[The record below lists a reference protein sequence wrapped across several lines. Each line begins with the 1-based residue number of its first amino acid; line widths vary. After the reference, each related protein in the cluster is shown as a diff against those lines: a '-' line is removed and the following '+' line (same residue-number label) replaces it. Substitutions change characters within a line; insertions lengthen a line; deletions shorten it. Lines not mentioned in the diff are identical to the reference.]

1 VRPAIATV
9 VGPYWESELVDHA
22 RMSGLA
28 RLVGRCRDAAGLADL
43 ASRADAVFIGSDV
56 HWLPE
61 TDLRSM
67 VGSTRLIGVATDGPG
82 ARLLDRVGVD
92 EIIDASTPPDG
103 MLSLVMLGWRP
114 ERGKLVEVTGPRGAP
129 GRSEVALAF
138 AYSAPAV
145 DGIALVEI
153 DHAGPSLGLRM
164 GLPPSS
170 WPTTHRVEG
179 VTLIPTPV
187 GVDPVRV
194 DQVLDLITTTVLHSN
209 LTIVDAGPD
218 STLHRMTD
226 IDEAVIVGEATDTGV
241 VRLARLCE
249 AWLGPTP
256 HLVINRHQ
264 PDQDLR
270 RVARATGLEPAAV
283 IPKLPSPSNGSL
295 PPARMRSALRGTTA
309 QRTAL

>member
-1 VRPAIATV
+1 MRPAIATV
-9 VGPYWESELVDHA
+9 VGPCWESMLVDHA

-28 RLVGRCRDAAGLADL
+28 RLVGRCCDAAGLADV
-43 ASRADAVFIGSDV
+43 ATRADAVFIGSDV

-61 TDLRSM
+61 TDLRPM
-67 VGSTRLIGVATDGPG
+67 ARSTRLIGVATDAPG

-103 MLSLVMLGWRP
+103 MLSIAVLGWRP
-114 ERGKLVEVTGPRGAP
+114 ERGQLVEVTGPRGAP
-129 GRSEVALAF
+129 GRSEVALAL
-138 AYSAPAV
+138 AYSAPGLG
-145 DGIALVEI
+145 GITLVEI

-170 WPTTHRVEG
+170 SPATHRVEG
-179 VTLIPTPV
+179 VALVPAPV
-187 GVDPVRV
+187 GVGPVRIER
-194 DQVLDLITTTVLHSN
+194 VLDLIATSALNSTLTV
-209 LTIVDAGPD
+209 VDAGPD

-241 VRLARLCE
+241 IRLARLCE

-256 HLVINRHQ
+256 QLVINRHR
-264 PDQDLR
+264 PDQELR
-270 RVARATGLEPAAV
+270 RVVRATGLEPAAV
-283 IPKLPSPSNGSL
+283 IPILPTPNHGSL
-295 PPARMRSALRGTTA
+295 PPARMRSPLRALTA